1 MPLSHVAAHDR
12 RERPE
17 RRAPAGEASPRGA
30 AVAAGGVPAP
40 GAAGAR
46 VRRDRRGVRNDAR
59 RRARALSPRGQA
71 IEGAYEMKE
80 DGTLHDAML
89 QDAARRLGA
98 GAAERLDVERT
109 AQAVVARLR
118 EERQAPRQRWARLP
132 ASWLRIAAA
141 LVLLAGAGL
150 VARELRG
157 PGGAPQVEAIDLG
170 DLSPDQLRELLDAVD
185 EPGAQEPVSAQ
196 DVGLED
202 LTPQQL
208 RTLLA
213 SLEA

>member
-1 MPLSHVAAHDR
+1 M
-12 RERPE
+12 
-17 RRAPAGEASPRGA
+17 
-30 AVAAGGVPAP
+30 
-40 GAAGAR
+40 
-46 VRRDRRGVRNDAR
+46 ND
-59 RRARALSPRGQA
+59 
-71 IEGAYEMKE
+71 
-80 DGTLHDAML
+80 DGTLDDAQL
-89 QDAARRLGA
+89 REAARRLGA
-98 GAAERLDVERT
+98 RAAERVDVERT

-118 EERQAPRQRWARLP
+118 EERQAPRQLWARIP

-150 VARELRG
+150 VARALRG

-170 DLSPDQLRELLDAVD
+170 DLSPDQLRELLDAVN

-213 SLEA
+213 SLEGA

>member
-1 MPLSHVAAHDR
+1 MPLSHVAADDR
-12 RERPE
+12 RERAE
-17 RRAPAGEASPRGA
+17 RRASTGEASPRGAARGRTALDRGRPARACGGWRGRRAPARWAARAA

-80 DGTLHDAML
+80 DGTLHDAMV

-118 EERQAPRQRWARLP
+118 E
-132 ASWLRIAAA
+132 
-141 LVLLAGAGL
+141 
-150 VARELRG
+150 
-157 PGGAPQVEAIDLG
+157 
-170 DLSPDQLRELLDAVD
+170 
-185 EPGAQEPVSAQ
+185 
-196 DVGLED
+196 
-202 LTPQQL
+202 
-208 RTLLA
+208 
-213 SLEA
+213 

>member
-1 MPLSHVAAHDR
+1 
-12 RERPE
+12 
-17 RRAPAGEASPRGA
+17 
-30 AVAAGGVPAP
+30 
-40 GAAGAR
+40 
-46 VRRDRRGVRNDAR
+46 
-59 RRARALSPRGQA
+59 
-71 IEGAYEMKE
+71 MKE

-118 EERQAPRQRWARLP
+118 E
-132 ASWLRIAAA
+132 
-141 LVLLAGAGL
+141 
-150 VARELRG
+150 
-157 PGGAPQVEAIDLG
+157 
-170 DLSPDQLRELLDAVD
+170 LLDAVD